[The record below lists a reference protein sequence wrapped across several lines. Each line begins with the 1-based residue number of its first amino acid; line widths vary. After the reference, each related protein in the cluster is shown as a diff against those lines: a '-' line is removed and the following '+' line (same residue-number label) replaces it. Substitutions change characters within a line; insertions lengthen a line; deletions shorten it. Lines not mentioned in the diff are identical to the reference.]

1 MNAISNSNFRAN
13 LAKRQKLLDEP
24 CVNATNCHNTN
35 RENLHLCSNGGMVL
49 NNVDVVLRQTGSV
62 CVNLQNVD
70 YVGYSARGLEIKIF
84 IQPTIQKLRHEV
96 LHFSSTEHKKFFVR
110 VSSLRHELLQYKSGE
125 VQPTTAA
132 ALALSGRD
140 LELDEL
146 RSQMTQL
153 QATNVN
159 LRTRLAEAVAD
170 LNQTVDN
177 VQRIIE
183 SAVSHAF

>member
-1 MNAISNSNFRAN
+1 MIACVSPADKNCEETMSTLRYAERAKKIKNKPIVNRDPNAA
-13 LAKRQKLLDEP
+13 
-24 CVNATNCHNTN
+24 
-35 RENLHLCSNGGMVL
+35 
-49 NNVDVVLRQTGSV
+49 
-62 CVNLQNVD
+62 
-70 YVGYSARGLEIKIF
+70 
-84 IQPTIQKLRHEV
+84 TIQKLRHEV
-96 LHFSSTEHKKFFVR
+96 LPFSSTEHRAYFVQMQ
-110 VSSLRHELLQYKSGE
+110 SLRHELLQYKSGE